1 MRRPGG
7 RRAAARPARRAA
19 LTPRLL
25 LSGYLL
31 ASMLLIA
38 LIPLENGSSPCSGT

>member
-7 RRAAARPARRAA
+7 LAGRRPPGVPGRPEY
-19 LTPRLL
+19 P
-25 LSGYLL
+25 GYFL